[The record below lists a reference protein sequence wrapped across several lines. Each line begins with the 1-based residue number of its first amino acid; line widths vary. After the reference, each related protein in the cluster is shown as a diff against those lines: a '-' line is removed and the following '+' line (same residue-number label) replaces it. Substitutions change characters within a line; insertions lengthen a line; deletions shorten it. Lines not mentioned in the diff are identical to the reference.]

1 MQRQLI
7 FSAYSLFF
15 AINSQAEQSDIS
27 QRAAD
32 SHVYL
37 NQGRPEKF
45 VAALVAVAGKVD
57 PERLLFAG
65 NIVYGISLAPAIKL
79 HLAAQALDPT
89 NSQISME
96 LAFDYIAAGDCAKA
110 NAELEKFVPGVFP
123 LVNKLDNTELKPTL
137 AAIAAYCALKTGDVA
152 KALQFWA
159 RADYRNA
166 HIGTDQAIGETFG
179 RTATLALHVHADGFK
194 RYQAHGWQ
202 ASGAWVRNAYQ
213 WKYSWWQIDPNADAI
228 SAMRAALRKNQDH
241 KALHELDCLD
251 AAKAT
256 SAEGEKSK
264 LRCDWSKVPIN
275 SGVAY
280 LYSVYSPDIS
290 ALAKTWSETLTQR
303 ARSKKGDVDA
313 LELAAHFYAST
324 RQQAKLAEL
333 DELGWQRYHLVNFA
347 ISGLAGKGALEAP
360 NNASQRALFSKALKD
375 FPEEPTL
382 LMNDM
387 VLNHTSGEDYK
398 RALIKLI
405 LAEFKTPRF
414 SSQLSSV
421 PNARGINKFFARLAV
436 INMRLAEGKMVTVF
450 DK

>member
-7 FSAYSLFF
+7 FSLYAILF
-15 AINSQAEQSDIS
+15 ALVCHADQSDIS

-37 NQGRPEKF
+37 TQGRPDKF
-45 VAALVAVAGKVD
+45 VAALVTVAGKVD

-65 NIVYGISLAPAIKL
+65 NIVYGISLEPAIKL

-96 LAFDYIAAGDCAKA
+96 LAFDYIALDDCAKA

-123 LVNKLDNTELKPTL
+123 LVNKLDNTELRPTL
-137 AAIAAYCALKTGDVA
+137 AAIAAYCALKNGDVA
-152 KALQFWA
+152 KALQYWA

-166 HIGTDQAIGETFG
+166 HIGTDEAIGETFG
-179 RTATLALHVHADGFK
+179 RTVPLAWQAHAEGFK
-194 RYQAHGWQ
+194 HYQAHGWGS
-202 ASGAWVRNAYQ
+202 SGAWVRNAYQ
-213 WKYSWWQIDPNADAI
+213 WKSNWWQIDPNASAI
-228 SAMRAALRKNQDH
+228 SAIRAALRKNQDH
-241 KALHELDCLD
+241 KALHELNCLD
-251 AAKAT
+251 AAKVA
-256 SAEGEKSK
+256 SADSEKDK
-264 LRCDWSKVPIN
+264 LRCDWRKAPIN

-280 LYSVYSPDIS
+280 LYSVYSSDIS
-290 ALAKTWSETLTQR
+290 ALAKSWSKTLAQR

-313 LELAAHFYAST
+313 LELVAHFYAST
-324 RQQAKLAEL
+324 GHQAKLAEL

-360 NNASQRALFSKALKD
+360 NNASQLALFAKALKD

-421 PNARGINKFFARLAV
+421 PNARGINDFFARLAV
-436 INMRLAEGKMVTVF
+436 INMRLAEGKLVTIF